1 MTTYKLLTDS
11 PLYEKKLA
19 EIKRIAKREKKQ
31 ISIIGEDIAFVG
43 TKHSATGYGKLE
55 HVEVSGPGAIVQ
67 IF

>member
-31 ISIIGEDIAFVG
+31 ITITGEDISFVG
-43 TKHSATGYGKLE
+43 TNFSATGYGKLE
-55 HVEVSGPGAIVQ
+55 HVDISGPGAIVQ
-67 IF
+67 IY